1 MQPATLVLLLSKVLL
16 IFCQAQFYPELRSDL
31 QQFQD
36 SSKCFPD
43 IGEWYQIY
51 RNYYYDPNYGGTAK
65 CVKYTRYGAYQNFS
79 TPSMFTYGQGE
90 VQSVKGDL
98 TLTSTPCYMNKN
110 YHTFQP
116 YNKSGDIVE
125 QNYQI
130 IYADCNIC
138 YILRHPYADNG
149 YGCTLW
155 RRLSTFQQPADCC
168 DFIYAENCGTTPR
181 YQIYEPSCSPGLGLP
196 AS

>member
-1 MQPATLVLLLSKVLL
+1 MQPATVVLLLSKVLL

-36 SSKCFPD
+36 SSRCFPD

-79 TPSMFTYGQGE
+79 TPSMFTYGQE
-90 VQSVKGDL
+90 
-98 TLTSTPCYMNKN
+98 
-110 YHTFQP
+110 
-116 YNKSGDIVE
+116 SGDIVE
-125 QNYQI
+125 QTYQI
-130 IYADCNIC
+130 IYVDCNIC
-138 YILRHPYADNG
+138 YIVRHPYADNG